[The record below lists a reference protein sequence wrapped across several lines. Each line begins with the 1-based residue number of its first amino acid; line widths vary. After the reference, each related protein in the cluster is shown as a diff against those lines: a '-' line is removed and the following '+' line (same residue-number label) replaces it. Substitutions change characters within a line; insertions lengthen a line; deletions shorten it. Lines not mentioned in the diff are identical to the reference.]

1 MCTVTKYHQ
10 PEDVGWDRGREAY
23 LDLPQKPVYAPVPK
37 PAHKPGS
44 QGGPLLSIRTEE
56 RLGCLIAAGG
66 MIWGAYAATLN
77 FAGVLTFELIPAGPR
92 EVCALG
98 ILIWLHAKWRRSTK
112 AS

>member
-23 LDLPQKPVYAPVPK
+23 LDLPQKRVYAPVPK